1 MASSSWRLGTICV
14 VGAMAFA
21 IMVTQAATAF
31 GRNPMLDV
39 ANLFPPA
46 AAYCL
51 AGLLVRN
58 RPGVSTVLLVAVTAL
73 T

>member
-1 MASSSWRLGTICV
+1 
-14 VGAMAFA
+14 MAFA